1 MSAMSDTPHRAIL
14 FDLDGTLV
22 DTIALLLESVRH
34 AFEGRPD
41 GAPTTADWI
50 AGIGTPL
57 ADQLR
62 PYSADEADLQS
73 LTERYRRYQR
83 ANHDRLTYCYPDVVA
98 TVRQLHER
106 GYPMAVVTSK
116 ANDIALRT
124 VTYVGLAQYFPVIV
138 GVESTSRHKP
148 DPEPV
153 QFALESL
160 GARPSDA
167 VFVGDSPHD
176 VRSGNATGVT
186 TIGALWG
193 PFSRAQ
199 LEAAHPSRLLE
210 RIGGL
215 PALLDSLPVPAAA

>member
-1 MSAMSDTPHRAIL
+1 MSPSPRRAVL

-22 DTIALLLESVRH
+22 DTIDLLLESVRH
-34 AFEGRPD
+34 AFEGRA
-41 GAPTTADWI
+41 GAPSTTDWI

-62 PYSADEADLQS
+62 PYASDEADLQS
-73 LTERYRRYQR
+73 LTDRYRRYQR
-83 ANHDRLTYCYPDVVA
+83 AHHDRGTYCYDDVVS
-98 TVRQLHER
+98 TVRRLSER
-106 GYPMAVVTSK
+106 GHPMAIVTSK

-124 VTYVGLAQYFPVIV
+124 VTHVGLAPYFPVIV
-138 GVESTSRHKP
+138 GVESTTRHKP

-153 QFALESL
+153 RVALEAL
-160 GARPSDA
+160 GARAPDA

-176 VRSGNATGVT
+176 VRSGNAAGVT

-199 LEAAHPSRLLE
+199 LESVHPAHVLE
-210 RIGGL
+210 RIAGL